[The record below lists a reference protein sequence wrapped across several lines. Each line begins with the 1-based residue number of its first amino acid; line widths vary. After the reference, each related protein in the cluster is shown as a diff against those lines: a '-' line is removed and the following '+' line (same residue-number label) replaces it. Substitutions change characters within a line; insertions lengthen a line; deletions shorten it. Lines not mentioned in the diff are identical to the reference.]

1 MISAMCLALNIY
13 FEARNQ
19 PLVGQ
24 ILVAQVTM
32 NRVESDSYPDT
43 ICKVVWQKRQFSWTH
58 DGKSDTP
65 KNKPVFDGIYKL
77 SELLLKHPETFVY
90 ESVTHYH
97 AYTVEPYWAKDFTFL
112 YKYGDHLFYADDP

>member
-65 KNKPVFDGIYKL
+65 KNKPVFDNIYWL
-77 SELLLKHPETFVY
+77 SEVLLSHPEVFVDN
-90 ESVTHYH
+90 SVTHYH
-97 AYTVEPYWAKDFTFL
+97 EEAVEPFWAKDFTFL